1 MDRKERLR
9 QQAIKEIEAFKQNIC
24 WVHGDQLIRGIT
36 EPSYGLPSGYDA
48 KVQKRFPYHGLFV
61 DLGCLAVPSDQTL
74 GQTTNICP
82 TCQKEA
88 IVYLDSFEDEE
99 EE

>member
-1 MDRKERLR
+1 MDRRERLR
-9 QQAIKEIEAFKQNIC
+9 QQAIKEKEAFKQNKC
-24 WVHGDQLIRGIT
+24 WMHGDQLIRGIT

-48 KVQKRFPYHGLFV
+48 EVQKRFPYHGLFV
-61 DLGCLAVPSDQTL
+61 DLGCLAVPADQTQ

-88 IVYLDSFEDEE
+88 IVFLDSVEDEE